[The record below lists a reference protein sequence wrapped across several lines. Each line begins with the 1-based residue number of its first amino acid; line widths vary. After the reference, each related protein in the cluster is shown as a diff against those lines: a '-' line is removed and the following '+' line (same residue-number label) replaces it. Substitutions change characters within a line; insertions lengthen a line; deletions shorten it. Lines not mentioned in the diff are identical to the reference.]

1 MTFNLH
7 APPFTTGT
15 YTTQSTNVDFNLLDT
30 VAQRSCT
37 FRFGLVNGVTGEV
50 KEDLTPI
57 RNATL
62 THDTTRTI
70 KRQLSLNLGVYD
82 TARIEPLV
90 DRVLVYLVTADG
102 SEWPL
107 GKYMFTD
114 SSLAFT
120 TAGGLANVV
129 LNDEMFLV
137 DQQISKGIN
146 GVGFSINATIATV
159 MAEFPSIA
167 FDAEASFFLGT
178 QAWTTG
184 SGRGQILSDLAL
196 AGDMFSPWFDNDGVL
211 RFIRSFDPA
220 AAVCDFDFDTGN
232 SVMRAGI
239 VETSDVLTA
248 PNRFVVVSNTNGA
261 GSNNTVPI
269 VGQADVPV
277 NAPNSFANRGFYI
290 VKTEDLQLSSASQA
304 QAVANNLAQRST
316 VFERV
321 TLTTAPDPRHDSYN
335 VIRWQEANW
344 LELAWSMNLNE
355 GSAMNHS
362 LRKAYT

>member
-114 SSLAFT
+114 SSLTVA
-120 TAGGLANVV
+120 TAGDLANVV

-137 DQQISKGIN
+137 DQQISRGIN
-146 GVGFSINATIATV
+146 GVRLGIIDTIAEV
-159 MAEFPSIA
+159 LKDLPINWNAEH
-167 FDAEASFFLGT
+167 SFFQGS
-178 QAWTTG
+178 QAWTLG
-184 SGRGQILSDLAL
+184 SGRGQILQDLCL
-196 AGDMFSPWFDNDGVL
+196 AGDLFSPWFDNLGVL
-211 RFIRSFDPA
+211 QFIRSFDPA
-220 AAVCDFDFDTGN
+220 DSPADFDFDTGH
-232 SVMRAGI
+232 SVLRAGI
-239 VETSDVLTA
+239 VETSDILTA
-248 PNRFVVVSNTNGA
+248 PNRFIVVSNA
-261 GSNNTVPI
+261 GDNTVSSI
-269 VGQADVPV
+269 VGIADVPV

-290 VKTEDLQLSSASQA
+290 VKTEDLQLLTAPQA
-304 QAVANNLAQRST
+304 QAVATNLALRST

-321 TLTTAPDPRHDSYN
+321 TLTTAPDPRHDSYD
-335 VIRWQEANW
+335 VVQWQGEKW

-355 GSAMNHS
+355 GGTMSHT